1 MESRIKKI
9 KFGMTISDKAA
20 QKDYIVV
27 EEHRFYVKAQRLF
40 KGEPHFSEEY
50 RCFSLGDLVVMGLE
64 DGEDVPEVLVEDW

>member
-40 KGEPHFSEEY
+40 KGEPHNAEEY
-50 RCFSLGDLVVMGLE
+50 RCFSFGGGLV
-64 DGEDVPEVLVEDW
+64 DG